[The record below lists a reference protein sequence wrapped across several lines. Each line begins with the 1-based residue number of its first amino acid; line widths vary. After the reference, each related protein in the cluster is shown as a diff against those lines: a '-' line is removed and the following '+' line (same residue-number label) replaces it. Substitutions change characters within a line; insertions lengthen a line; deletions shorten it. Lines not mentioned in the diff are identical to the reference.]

1 MHPPAEKA
9 AYSPANGRKMLG
21 PKMFRDRGE
30 GGAALPLFLKIIKS
44 YYEKSVFSPTM
55 HFESLVSSTT
65 FKVAPRS
72 LMLRPFAW
80 ALKMTSTQLVETSV
94 TINNSPSPSYTNPE
108 DHPTTIIDL
117 PCHNQ
122 QQSFSGLHQLERST
136 NYNCWLTYSLCS
148 PYDYNWEFHTRC

>member
-1 MHPPAEKA
+1 MYPPAEKA

-21 PKMFRDRGE
+21 PTMFRDRGE
-30 GGAALPLFLKIIKS
+30 GGAALPLFFKIIKS

-55 HFESLVSSTT
+55 HFESLVSPTT

-117 PCHNQ
+117 PGSQPTTVLLRATPTRTSNQ
-122 QQSFSGLHQLERST
+122 LQL
-136 NYNCWLTYSLCS
+136 LTHLQ
-148 PYDYNWEFHTRC
+148 FMLTL